1 MNNIFTEKG
10 TKDFGYTEIAETLLQ
25 NRLNNGTEQSFYES
39 MKGRLSNIP
48 HYTEDDVNKGIEL
61 LHKHLENGMD
71 VLFKVNDI
79 DKDNQ
84 GVILSQIPTETIYDM
99 KLLDEMN
106 IMSNGD
112 YRDFEAYF
120 ISNFKPDSNDNI
132 ELSEITIVDKVGIDR
147 TIKLDNIIVIGYDNL
162 KTCGSDY
169 DGLEV
174 TYAKNTDKEITNI
187 SNSDIIG
194 KIFERE
200 EIVENIDFV
209 NYSLAEYDFHISGYK
224 FNSPAEEKTLIIA
237 NFDVDN
243 VNIELNNC
251 NYQNMY
257 KMLESSLNELNSEDN
272 ITPYQI
278 IEKIDQ
284 ISKDENISVKYTHL
298 KRTGEIS
305 LNEVKDEYEK
315 TDYNKDIEL

>member
-1 MNNIFTEKG
+1 
-10 TKDFGYTEIAETLLQ
+10 
-25 NRLNNGTEQSFYES
+25 
-39 MKGRLSNIP
+39 
-48 HYTEDDVNKGIEL
+48 
-61 LHKHLENGMD
+61 MD
-71 VLFKVNDI
+71 VLFKVDNI

-120 ISNFKPDSNDNI
+120 IVNVKPDSNDNI
-132 ELSEITIVDKVGIDR
+132 ELSEITLVDSIGIDK
-147 TIKLDNIIVIGYDNL
+147 TVKLENNVVLNYDNL
-162 KTCGSDY
+162 KVCGIDY
-169 DGLEV
+169 DGIE
-174 TYAKNTDKEITNI
+174 TIYAKNTDKEITDITNR
-187 SNSDIIG
+187 DIID

-200 EIVENIDFV
+200 EIVGNIDFV
-209 NYSLAEYDFHISGYK
+209 NYSLAEYDFHITGYK
-224 FNSPAEEKTLIIA
+224 FISPAEEKTLIIG

-243 VNIELNNC
+243 VNIELKDS

-272 ITPYQI
+272 IIPYQI

-284 ISKDENISVKYTHL
+284 NSKNENIEIKYTHL
-298 KRTGEIS
+298 KRTGEIN
-305 LNEVKDEYEK
+305 LNEVKEEYEK